1 MNDAVFFFD
10 NAKIHK
16 AKILQKLLNC
26 IPHMYNAPYSPC
38 LNPIEEYFALL
49 KYYYRKNKFM
59 EECEGFLPA
68 DIYAASKKIKG
79 KAIAGF
85 ALNSLECLKTCLL
98 RRKV

>member
-1 MNDAVFFFD
+1 MMRFSFLIMQKFTKLRYCN
-10 NAKIHK
+10 
-16 AKILQKLLNC
+16 KLLNC

-85 ALNSLECLKTCLL
+85 ALNSLCLKTCLL